1 MSPKYIALLC
11 AGVVLTLLLVALK
24 LYGSAQYDKGY
35 QAAQIEYKDD
45 KLDQLAKASEE
56 IAGFYNGMQ
65 DIADQ
70 ITVQSGKDNIP
81 PLVRSTIAD
90 KLSEPKPAS
99 K

>member
-45 KLDQLAKASEE
+45 RLDQLAKSAEAMVGVYNGFQE
-56 IAGFYNGMQ
+56 IA
-65 DIADQ
+65 DS
-70 ITVQSGKDNIP
+70 ITVQSGKENIP
-81 PLVRSTIAD
+81 PLVRSTISD
-90 KLSEPKPAS
+90 KLPEPKPAS